1 MAENILR
8 LRVDSTE
15 YDNKLKSATTA
26 ISRYWDA
33 LASGR
38 NNLNST
44 RAELL
49 KYVQS
54 LGTMETKS
62 TTVKGRI
69 AELSKAYLELKS
81 RYNQLSDTAR
91 QSDVGRA
98 MAASLDQIAQRAINA
113 REELAEL
120 NRQIGDT
127 GGNNLQSLTN
137 GLNNLNG
144 ILSGGIS
151 GITGMISKAG
161 PYGAAAAGVLTLGGA
176 IASLGSD
183 AIEARKNLENLEV
196 NIGTLLGSAQKG
208 RDLVAELQQY
218 GVKTPYDTEGLAGAA
233 RTMLAYGVSAQQIM
247 PIMRQLGDIAQGNT
261 QNLQSLALAFG
272 QMTAVGTVQK
282 QDLNQMANAGFGFN
296 QIAKSM
302 GVTVAEFLDM
312 VSKKKVSVD
321 DIAKALNDATSA
333 GGLFYK
339 SAENASKGLEG
350 TFSNFEESLTNT
362 KAKLGALI
370 EPAVIEVVNSLG
382 TAVEG
387 LTAGLGGS
395 QQAAEAF
402 TTVGKALGVMIQ
414 GLSTY
419 ISDII
424 SVGENFIS
432 IMDEIGGVVNTL
444 LSPIK
449 NLTGNINGLQS
460 EFDRANASPLINAV
474 EGLFSPIRQLNTLLQ
489 TTLGLIVKAK
499 TALTGEKNNSG
510 HPGWTDQQVIASQNA
525 AIRQGR
531 AKYTM
536 RHGQRF
542 FTDMEGNTRGHH
554 RYFAQE
560 GRWKRL
566 TYDVAN
572 ATWPYVDDPTYNPG
586 GNKNSSTPKTPRT
599 QTSNSSSRRTTSGRR
614 SGRTARTSTPKTEEQ
629 FNNER
634 INKLS
639 DEYVKAT
646 DTRRSAIKAE
656 IETLQKR
663 NDEIKK
669 LKEEAQGKVEV
680 PIDPDSLKG
689 LNEQLSELKSKQDL
703 SKTNEEWQEWQEKID
718 GAKKKIEDI
727 THTDVDLSGLTGQN
741 ISNFTANLQK
751 QIQEAPIGSALYDS
765 LTSQL
770 RSVSTFS
777 DILSETIKAGLSPD
791 KFGDMSELWNQILAG
806 EPVDE
811 ALQTL
816 VDKINEKFSEMELP
830 QFKIDATQGGLVKD
844 GDNAAKSWTKAGQ
857 AIQSVGN
864 AMQAIE
870 DPTAK
875 ILGSIAQAIASVA
888 LGAGE
893 AIAKGGKLGPW
904 GWIAAAA
911 SVTAAMVSTI
921 ATIRSA
927 TSHAQ
932 GGIIEGG
939 VVGGSS
945 YSGDRVLT
953 RLNSGELVL
962 NRAQQG
968 NLASQLEA
976 TNGNYG
982 NASSYVSGENI
993 YIALNTY
1000 MRRRG
1005 IGELAAFKFK

>member
-1 MAENILR
+1 MAENILK
-8 LRVDSTE
+8 LRVDSAE
-15 YDNKLKSATTA
+15 YDNKLKSATSA

-33 LASGR
+33 LAKGK

-44 RAELL
+44 RVDLL
-49 KYVQS
+49 KYVQA

-62 TTVKGRI
+62 NTVKGRI

-81 RYNQLSDTAR
+81 RYNQLSDSAKRT
-91 QSDVGRA
+91 DVGQA
-98 MAASLDQIAQRAINA
+98 MAASLGKIAQRASNA
-113 REELAEL
+113 REELNEL
-120 NRQIGDT
+120 NKQIGAT
-127 GGNNLQSLTN
+127 NSLGMKGLVNGINNLS
-137 GLNNLNG
+137 G
-144 ILSGGIS
+144 ILNGGIS
-151 GITGMISKAG
+151 GITGMIGKAG
-161 PYGAAAAGVLTLGGA
+161 PYGAAAAGVITLGGA
-176 IASLGSD
+176 LSSLGKD
-183 AIEARKNLENLEV
+183 AIEARKSLENLEL

-218 GVKTPYDTEGLAGAA
+218 GVKTPYDTEGLASAA
-233 RTMLAYGVSAQQIM
+233 RTMLAYGVSAQRVM

-387 LTAGLGGS
+387 LTAGLGGNEK
-395 QQAAEAF
+395 AAEAF
-402 TTVGKALGVMIQ
+402 TTIGKALGVMIQ
-414 GLSTY
+414 GLTLC
-419 ISDII
+419 ISDVI
-424 SVGENFIS
+424 SAGKNFVG
-432 IMDEIGGVVNTL
+432 IMDEIKGAVEPLLSPLKDLIGNVDGLQSSFNNANSSPFVNAVKDL
-444 LSPIK
+444 LSPI
-449 NLTGNINGLQS
+449 S
-460 EFDRANASPLINAV
+460 R
-474 EGLFSPIRQLNTLLQ
+474 LNTQLHVALK
-489 TTLGLIVKAK
+489 LIQQAK
-499 TALTGEKNNSG
+499 TALTGEKQSSS
-510 HPGWTDQQVIASQNA
+510 HPGWTDQQVIAAQNA
-525 AIRQGR
+525 AVQQGR
-531 AKYTM
+531 GKFTTRNGRRY
-536 RHGQRF
+536 

-554 RYFAQE
+554 RYFTQE
-560 GRWKRL
+560 GKWKRL
-566 TYDVAN
+566 TFDVAN
-572 ATWPYVDDPTYNPG
+572 ANWKYVDDQNGTTG
-586 GNKNSSTPKTPRT
+586 DQSDSTQTPASPRT
-599 QTSNSSSRRTTSGRR
+599 NTSKKRNGSRRTARPS
-614 SGRTARTSTPKTEEQ
+614 RTSVPKTEEQ
-629 FNNER
+629 INTAE

-639 DEYVKAT
+639 EEYVGAT
-646 DTRRSAIKAE
+646 ETRRSAIKAE

-669 LKEEAQGKVEV
+669 LKEEAQGKIEV
-680 PIDPDSLKG
+680 PIDPNSLKG
-689 LNEQLSELKSKQDL
+689 LNEQLSDLKSKQDL
-703 SKTNEEWQEWQEKID
+703 SKTNEEWQEWQNKID
-718 GAKKKIEDI
+718 GVKAKIKE
-727 THTDVDLSGLTGQN
+727 LTGDAEDLTSLTNGN
-741 ISNFTANLQK
+741 ISTFASELQK
-751 QIQEAPIGSALYDS
+751 QIQDAPIGSALYES
-765 LTSQL
+765 LSSQL
-770 RSVSTFS
+770 RSVTTFS
-777 DILSETIKAGLSPD
+777 DTLSESIKAGLSPD
-791 KFGDMSELWNQILAG
+791 KLGDLNEIWNQILAG

-816 VDKINEKFSEMELP
+816 VDKINEKFSELDLP
-830 QFKIDATQGGLVKD
+830 QFNIDTSQGGLVKD
-844 GDNAAKSWTKAGQ
+844 GNDAAKSWTKAGQ

-864 AMQAIE
+864 AMQSIE
-870 DPTAK
+870 DPAAK
-875 ILGSIAQAIASVA
+875 IAGTIAQAIASIA

-893 AIAKGGKLGPW
+893 AIAQGGKLGPW

-911 SVTAAMVSTI
+911 SVTAAMVGVISTVK
-921 ATIRSA
+921 SA
-927 TSHAQ
+927 TAHAQ

-939 VVGGSS
+939 LVSGNS
-945 YSGDRVLT
+945 YSGDGVLA

-976 TNGNYG
+976 SNSAYDGG
-982 NASSYVSGENI
+982 RSYVSGENI